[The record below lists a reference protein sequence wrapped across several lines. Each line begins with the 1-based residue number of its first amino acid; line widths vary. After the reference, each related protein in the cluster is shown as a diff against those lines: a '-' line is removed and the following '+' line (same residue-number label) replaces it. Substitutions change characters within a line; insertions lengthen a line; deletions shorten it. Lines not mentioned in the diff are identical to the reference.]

1 MLGSSRA
8 ANEALTNRL
17 AAIYEDPTEVP
28 LLGPAGT
35 GVLTI
40 ADVADRER
48 SLRQLWADSATAPEI
63 KDGVLDQLFGE
74 RVPAMSVE
82 LVKGIVNDRWS
93 SEQDMSDAIE
103 ECAASL
109 LFMAAEADNRL
120 DRVEEELFRFGRTLE
135 ASSDLQ
141 LALTNPASPASAK
154 QDIVASLL
162 DDKADPTTSELLA
175 FLAGHLRGRQMA
187 GAIAS
192 LSELA
197 AVRRSR
203 VIATVTTAVPLT
215 EAQHARLVAVLSR
228 IQGRDVIINAIV
240 DPGVVGGIEVRV
252 GDEVVDGT
260 LATRI
265 EQARRRL
272 TS

>member
-8 ANEALTNRL
+8 SNEALLTRL
-17 AAIYEDPTEVP
+17 AAIYQDPTEVP

-48 SLRQLWADSATAPEI
+48 SLRQLWADSSTVSAV
-63 KDGVLDQLFGE
+63 KDGVLDQLFAD
-74 RVPAMSVE
+74 RVPALSVS
-82 LVKGIVNDRWS
+82 LVKGIINDRWS
-93 SEQDMSDAIE
+93 SERDMSDVIE

-109 LFMAAEADNRL
+109 LFMAAEADGRL

-135 ASSDLQ
+135 ASADLQ

-154 QDIVASLL
+154 QGIIASLL
-162 DDKADPTTSELLA
+162 DGKADPTTEELLV
-175 FLAGHLRGRQMA
+175 FIAGHLRGRQMST
-187 GAIAS
+187 AIAD

-197 AVRRSR
+197 AVRRGR

-215 EAQHARLVAVLSR
+215 DAQHARLVSVLSR

>member
-8 ANEALTNRL
+8 ASEALSNRL
-17 AAIYEDPTEVP
+17 AALYEDPTSAP

-48 SLRQLWADSATAPEI
+48 SLRQLWADSATVAAV
-63 KDGVLDQLFGE
+63 KDGVLTQLFSE
-74 RVPAMSVE
+74 RVPALSVD
-82 LVKGIVNDRWS
+82 LVQGIINDRWS
-93 SEQDMSDAIE
+93 SERDMSDAIE
-103 ECAASL
+103 MCAASL
-109 LFMAAEADNRL
+109 LFMAAESESRL
-120 DRVEEELFRFGRTLE
+120 DRVEEELFRFGRTVE
-135 ASSDLQ
+135 ANADLQ
-141 LALTNPASPASAK
+141 LALTDPASSASAK
-154 QDIVASLL
+154 QGIVSSLL
-162 DDKADPTTSELLA
+162 DGKADPTTEELLV
-175 FLAGHLRGRQMA
+175 FVAGHLRGRQMTA
-187 GAIAS
+187 AITE

-197 AVRRSR
+197 AMRRSR
-203 VIATVTTAVPLT
+203 VIANVTTAVPLT
-215 EAQHARLVAVLSR
+215 ESQRARLVSVLSR

-240 DPGVVGGIEVRV
+240 DPDVVGGIEVRV